1 MSTEL
6 PTTSYA
12 VLGLLALRSW
22 TGYEL
27 AQQGRRSMAFMWPK
41 AESVIYE
48 EPRRLAALG
57 LVRATKER
65 AGGRLRNRYDITDEG
80 RAALRAWLARPSS
93 APRLEFEPMLRFAFA
108 DQGEIDDVLAA
119 IAALRDWAAKD
130 LAVAHE
136 MVQAYRDGQA
146 PFPDRMHINVLS
158 VHLLAHVY
166 GAILRWTE
174 LADKEI
180 RTWDRTD
187 ALGMTDRTKELLDE
201 LLDSWPPY
209 PNNPHRHSESL

>member
-1 MSTEL
+1 MTEL

-41 AESVIYE
+41 AQSVIYE
-48 EPRRLAALG
+48 EPRRLASLG
-57 LVRATKER
+57 LARTTKETI
-65 AGGRLRNRYDITDEG
+65 GGRSRNRYEITEEG
-80 RAALRAWLARPSS
+80 REALRAWLARPSS
-93 APRLEFEPMLRFAFA
+93 APRLEFEPMLRVAFA

-119 IAALRDWAAKD
+119 IATLRDWAAKD

-136 MVQAYRDGQA
+136 MVQAYRGGQA
-146 PFPDRMHINVLS
+146 PFPNRMHINVLS
-158 VHLLAHVY
+158 AHLLVQVY
-166 GAILRWTE
+166 GAILRWAE
-174 LADKEI
+174 LADKEV

-187 ALGMTDRTKELLDE
+187 ALGMTDRTRELLDE
-201 LLDSWPPY
+201 VLDSWPADL
-209 PNNPHRHSESL
+209 NKPHRHGESM

>member
-1 MSTEL
+1 MSNEL

-48 EPRRLAALG
+48 EPRRLAARG
-57 LVRATKER
+57 LARATKER
-65 AGGRLRNRYDITDEG
+65 NGGRSRTRYEITDEG

-93 APRLEFEPMLRFAFA
+93 DPRMEFEPVLRFTFA

-119 IAALRDWAAKD
+119 IATLRDWAAKD
-130 LAVAHE
+130 LAVMQE

-158 VHLLAHVY
+158 AHLLAQVC

-187 ALGMTDRTKELLDE
+187 ALGMTDRTRGLLNE
-201 LLDSWPPY
+201 LLDSWPAY
-209 PNNPHRHSESL
+209 PNGPDRLRDSL

>member
-12 VLGLLALRSW
+12 ILGLLALRSW

-65 AGGRLRNRYDITDEG
+65 IGGRSRNRYEITDKG
-80 RAALRAWLARPSS
+80 REAMHAWLARPSG
-93 APRLEFEPMLRFAFA
+93 APRLEFEPMLRVAFA

-119 IAALRDWAAKD
+119 IATLRDWAAKD

-158 VHLLAHVY
+158 AYLLAQVY
-166 GAILRWTE
+166 GAILRWAE
-174 LADKEI
+174 LADEEI

-187 ALGMTDRTKELLDE
+187 ALGMTDRTGELLDK
-201 LLDSWPPY
+201 LLDSWPAY
-209 PNNPHRHSESL
+209 PNNPGHHA